1 MNFAVKVVAFEL
13 MLISWTII
21 FCGWRKNMGSEIS
34 PKNDNLTI
42 RLETTIKAAICEL
55 SQYRGAGKPTWLI
68 ISLCTHS
75 VLGTR
80 PSHSQSNI
88 TDYLF
93 GCVYKFVY
101 FCT

>member
-42 RLETTIKAAICEL
+42 RLETTINAAICEL
-55 SQYRGAGKPTWLI
+55 SQYRGAGKPTRLI
-68 ISLCTHS
+68 IGLCIHS
-75 VLGTR
+75 VPETHYLLGGI
-80 PSHSQSNI
+80 HKI
-88 TDYLF
+88 
-93 GCVYKFVY
+93 VY